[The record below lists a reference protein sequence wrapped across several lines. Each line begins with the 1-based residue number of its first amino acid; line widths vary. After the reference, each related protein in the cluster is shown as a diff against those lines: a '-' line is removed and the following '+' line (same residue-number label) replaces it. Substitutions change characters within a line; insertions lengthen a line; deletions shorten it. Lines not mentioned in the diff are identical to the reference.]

1 MISSIK
7 HRWLTT
13 LSATAVL
20 AAWSSSTLHAQPPT
34 PKGPLPEGFVS
45 QPPVKT
51 GLAPKMTS
59 EEKTATERVFEVRFG
74 AGDEILSGL
83 YDFVAK
89 NKITSGHIT
98 GIGGLAPGALLGWG
112 DPEVGAFKRIEIKD
126 KTEIVSLIGDISSP
140 NGKPVRARPPGRR
153 LRGWLDES
161 RPPTRGAYRA
171 GRRAHGGRD
180 ERRALSASARPRS
193 R

>member
-1 MISSIK
+1 MIPSSK

-13 LSATAVL
+13 LSAMAL
-20 AAWSSSTLHAQPPT
+20 FALSSSSGLHAQPPT
-34 PKGPLPEGFVS
+34 PKGPLPDGFVS

-51 GLAPKMTS
+51 GLAPKMAF
-59 EEKTATERVFEVRFG
+59 EEKTSTGRVFEIRFG
-74 AGDEILSGL
+74 TGDEILTGL

-98 GIGGLAPGALLGWG
+98 GIGGIAPGALLGWG

-140 NGKPVRARPPGRR
+140 NGKPYVHVHMVVGSSD
-153 LRGWLDES
+153 G
-161 RPPTRGAYRA
+161 TTKA
-171 GRRAHGGRD
+171 GHLLEAHIAPVG
-180 ERRALSASARPRS
+180 ELSVVATGFAAN
-193 R
+193 

>member
-1 MISSIK
+1 MISSTQQ
-7 HRWLTT
+7 RWLTT
-13 LSATAVL
+13 LSATALL
-20 AAWSSSTLHAQPPT
+20 AGAWSGALHAQPPT

-51 GLAPKMTS
+51 GLAPKMTF
-59 EEKTATERVFEVRFG
+59 EEKTAAGRVFEIRFG
-74 AGDEILSGL
+74 TGDEILTGL

-140 NGKPVRARPPGRR
+140 NGKPYVHVHMVVGSSD
-153 LRGWLDES
+153 G
-161 RPPTRGAYRA
+161 TTKA
-171 GRRAHGGRD
+171 GHLLEAHIAPVGELTVVATSF
-180 ERRALSASARPRS
+180 ER
-193 R
+193 